1 MLRLVLK
8 GENLD
13 SGRGWLDLITMAI
26 ECHSLPEGVAVEE
39 HRRLC
44 DVKKQLL

>member
-1 MLRLVLK
+1 MFRLILQ

-13 SGRGWLDLITMAI
+13 SGLWWLDPVTVTL

-39 HRRLC
+39 SRHSRGAMT
-44 DVKKQLL
+44 